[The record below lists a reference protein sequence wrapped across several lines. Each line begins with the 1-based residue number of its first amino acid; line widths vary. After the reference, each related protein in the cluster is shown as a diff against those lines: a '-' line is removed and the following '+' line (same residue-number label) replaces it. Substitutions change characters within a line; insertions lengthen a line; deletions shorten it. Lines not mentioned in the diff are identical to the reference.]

1 MTALTAQQQ
10 AALEHLRSAYV
21 GPEAGPKELLRS
33 RPDLHYIV
41 GHLFPEETAASDT
54 VQDGTLEFDGIE
66 NDDVDVAGL
75 RPKDWRPSS
84 IAVSFVTDASI
95 LNVQVDAATYSA
107 EEQDDTASWRRSPW
121 SRSVEGLARDA
132 TSRELDVN
140 GRRARIDTVW
150 RPHPSGSM
158 VTVALRN
165 LENESDTQREIV
177 EKMLFQ
183 VALAIDPADGSIVE
197 YVRIADRLRSEEA
210 EELALRFR
218 AKRLF
223 AVGHGVAV
231 DWTAD
236 GETCSQVR
244 TSHLPYSI
252 VRAIQTTSFAEDDPR
267 SEALSLARL
276 VEITDDSEGVLNA
289 LHRFV
294 DAYDAW
300 RAAVDVRVEGLE
312 ERWRPAAGRIR
323 DRAEQ
328 ASLRMRGGIAAL
340 EDPSVALAFSMAMEA
355 MQLQMRQA
363 SAAAGVAD
371 APAPAWRPFQL
382 GFLLSAL
389 ASTVDDT
396 HSDREVV
403 DLIWFPTGGGK
414 TEAYLGLA
422 AVELLLRRI
431 RYGVEGGGTAVIT
444 RYTMRLLTSQQFQ
457 RTALLV
463 CALEV
468 LRTSPGGRL
477 AGMAP
482 FSIGLWVGNETT
494 PGTRKAA
501 IERLK
506 DLKKVDDPRESNPFQ
521 VEACPWCSAQ
531 LLPEK
536 RSQRDDD
543 YGPVVRGSR
552 VLLTCTR
559 PACEFFDGLPL
570 EVVDEDIFATPP
582 TIVLATVD
590 KFARLQFSAAASRI
604 LGIDTVFRQP
614 SLVIQDEL
622 HLLSG
627 PLGTTVGVFE
637 AALLALLELKGS
649 RPKIVAS
656 TATIRA
662 AAEQAAGLY
671 ARPVS
676 LYPPSGIDEDES
688 FFSELNPSGGGRL
701 YIGLMPVSLP
711 QATSLISTF
720 APMFELPMVSG
731 SASAPYDAFWTLVAY
746 HNSLRELGRSS
757 NHIVDDVSARLESRS
772 EENGIRLRSVRA
784 DGLIELTSRKKPG
797 ELTRDLRRLAT
808 AAGDGHAAV
817 DAVVSSNML
826 SVGIDVSRLGLML
839 MVGQPKTTAEYIQAT
854 SRVGRGRERG
864 VVVTLFRSNRPRDRS
879 HFETFRSYHEAIYR
893 AVEPT
898 SVTPWALNSRQRSL
912 AGAYVML
919 LRHAIA
925 ALRADSDAVRFDLD
939 KPSIGQAA
947 ASLAERL
954 LVRIKFADR
963 HEHEAAR
970 SQLELIRQEWDDR
983 ARAQRAASAAL
994 RYERLKDDEGLYKRF
1009 GQSGPGFI
1017 VMDSMRSVDAN
1028 VPIEVREPGG
1038 RFDEAD

>member
-10 AALEHLRSAYV
+10 AALDHLRNAYV
-21 GPEAGPKELLRS
+21 GPESGPNELVRS

-41 GHLFPEETAASDT
+41 GHLFPEETAAGDT
-54 VQDGTLEFDGIE
+54 VRDGTIEFDGIE

-84 IAVSFVTDASI
+84 IAVSFVTDAA
-95 LNVQVDAATYSA
+95 LLRVQVDAATYTA
-107 EEQDDTASWRRSPW
+107 EAQDDSGGWRRSPW
-121 SRSVEGLARDA
+121 SRSVVGLARDA
-132 TSRELDVN
+132 SSRELDVN

-150 RPHPSGSM
+150 RPHRSGSM

-165 LENESDTQREIV
+165 LESEPETQGEIV

-183 VALAIDPADGSIVE
+183 VALAIEPADGSIVE
-197 YVRIADRLRSEEA
+197 YVRIADRLRGEEA

-231 DWTAD
+231 DWTSD
-236 GETCSQVR
+236 GERCTQVR
-244 TSHLPYSI
+244 TTHLPHSI
-252 VRAIQTTSFAEDDPR
+252 VRAIQTTSFAKDDPR
-267 SEALSLARL
+267 SEALELSRL
-276 VEITDDSEGVLNA
+276 VEIADDAEGVLNA
-289 LHRFV
+289 LRRFV
-294 DAYDAW
+294 DSYDVW
-300 RAAVDVRVEGLE
+300 RAAVEAEIQGLE
-312 ERWRPAAGRIR
+312 ARWRPPAQRIR
-323 DRAEQ
+323 DRAEH
-328 ASLRMRGGIAAL
+328 ASQRMRSGIAAL
-340 EDPSVALAFSMAMEA
+340 QDPSVALAFSMAMEA
-355 MQLQMRQA
+355 MRLQMRQA
-363 SAAAGVAD
+363 SAVAGTQD
-371 APAPAWRPFQL
+371 APEPAWRPFQL

-389 ASTVDDT
+389 ASTVDDK

-431 RYGVEGGGTAVIT
+431 RHGVEGGGTAVIT

-536 RSQRDDD
+536 RSSKDDD
-543 YGPVVRGSR
+543 YGPTVRGSR
-552 VLLTCTR
+552 VVLTCTR
-559 PACEFFDGLPL
+559 ADCHFFEGLPL
-570 EVVDEDIFATPP
+570 EVVDEDIFASPP

-590 KFARLQFSAAASRI
+590 KFARLQFSGAASRI

-637 AALLALLELKGS
+637 AALLTLLELKGS
-649 RPKIVAS
+649 KPKIVAS

-676 LYPPSGIDEDES
+676 LYPPSGIDEDQS
-688 FFSELNPSGGGRL
+688 FFSELDPSGSGRL
-701 YIGLMPVSLP
+701 YVGLMPVSLP

-720 APMFELPMVSG
+720 APMFELPVVAG
-731 SASAPYDAFWTLVAY
+731 NEHAPYDAFWTLVAY

-757 NHIVDDVSARLESRS
+757 NHIVDDVGARLESRA
-772 EENGIRLRSVRA
+772 EAHGTPLRSVRA

-797 ELTRDLRRLAT
+797 ELTRDLRRLET
-808 AAGDGHAAV
+808 TTGDGRSAV

-919 LRHAIA
+919 LRHAIPM
-925 ALRADSDAVRFDLD
+925 LRADSDAIQFDLSRASMARASLELGESLLARIEFAD
-939 KPSIGQAA
+939 PNELAA
-947 ASLAERL
+947 AR
-954 LVRIKFADR
+954 R
-963 HEHEAAR
+963 
-970 SQLELIRQEWDDR
+970 QLELIRQEWDDR
-983 ARAQRAASAAL
+983 ARAQRSAGAAL
-994 RYERLKDDEGLYKRF
+994 RYERLKDDEGLFKRF
-1009 GQSGPGFI
+1009 GQSGSGFI

-1038 RFDEAD
+1038 KFDEAD